1 MGTTGLVHP
10 NAEVG
15 IKATAVFMLFVL
27 AFQGDEK
34 ISAALSDMLLYF
46 QFTPSLLQ
54 FINSPG
60 NLLGLGFVVLLLA
73 SFIFGRIY
81 CGFPF

>member
-1 MGTTGLVHP
+1 LNLKKLRITVS
-10 NAEVG
+10 
-15 IKATAVFMLFVL
+15 TAVFMLFVL

-54 FINSPG
+54 FIHCPSKG
-60 NLLGLGFVVLLLA
+60 MGSKLE
-73 SFIFGRIY
+73 
-81 CGFPF
+81 